1 MNINK
6 LGRTP
11 IYMQIIDEIEKEILA
26 GIIKPMDQ
34 LPSVRALSMEISINP
49 NTIQKA
55 YTELEHKGICYTSPG
70 QGRFV
75 AADAADKIKSGKLG
89 IIAQVNQLVTEL
101 LSAGMSLEEIIEAV
115 RAEHLKKEI
124 DEK

>member
-26 GIIKPMDQ
+26 GILNPMDQ
-34 LPSVRALSMEISINP
+34 LPSVRALSVEISINP

-75 AADAADKIKSGKLG
+75 AQDARDKIRHGKLG
-89 IIAQVNQLVTEL
+89 IIAEIDRLIAEL
-101 LSAGMSLEEIIEAV
+101 MATGMSFEEILEAIK
-115 RAEHLKKEI
+115 ESHLKKEI
-124 DEK
+124 HGK

>member
-26 GIIKPMDQ
+26 GILKPMDQ
-34 LPSVRALSMEISINP
+34 LPSVSALSVEISINP

-55 YTELEHKGICYTSPG
+55 YTELEHKGICYPSPC

-75 AADAADKIKSGKLG
+75 AADAQEKIKNGKLG
-89 IIAQVNQLVTEL
+89 IIAEVNRLVTEL
-101 LSAGMSLEEIIEAV
+101 MAAGMSLEEIFEAV